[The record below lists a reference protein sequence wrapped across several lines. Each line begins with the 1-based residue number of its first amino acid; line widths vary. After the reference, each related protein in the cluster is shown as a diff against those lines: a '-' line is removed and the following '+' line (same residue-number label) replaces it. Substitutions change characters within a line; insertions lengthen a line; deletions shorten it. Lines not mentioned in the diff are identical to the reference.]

1 MSDLAAL
8 LARHHRKGFEVTD
21 EHGRKHFV
29 TSQRR
34 FLGSSDVQR
43 LNDHLD
49 WRTHKGVVAQGA
61 TEFDRPGLENR
72 LANHSGLG
80 SKTNSNFD
88 RNASAVSNSYD
99 TAQYQSRARF
109 NCENTDTAMG
119 DGPLQPA
126 DDELDEDDSSA
137 NYRLTDL
144 RQTMTKM
151 ECFNV
156 SDEERVKKFLLG
168 RISKLHQLSN
178 KKRGARIGL
187 LSFHRARPRK
197 EAWPT
202 PEQLKAWNKDT
213 TEPSKTHRFRGWT
226 AFLRELTP
234 VDSLDDVSP
243 TDKKMVHYRRK
254 LFKELY
260 DVAEMEQEWKEFGID
275 RQFHY
280 TPDPEKKVGRRSTKA
295 AASIASDDDES
306 ASTRR
311 ASVEAPIPK
320 SVDGPE
326 RPSPI
331 EHELPQ
337 PAQLVPSMNE
347 RVAETRYEDLLTLP
361 GANDVDLAESKS
373 SVSSPSE
380 GSCSS
385 SQDRK
390 RTALVP
396 ARHRTRRGNPGRPA
410 RKCLVGTR
418 KRESSLQ
425 PSQPQ
430 TRRKIEPQWQ
440 QWQAAAA
447 SLNNSFG
454 DAGVNGGPVYN
465 GQPPATAPS
474 FFPGSHQSAFAPAPQ
489 YHQPSRQ
496 HTPTPQQNQLQVYN
510 ALHVPQPHF
519 EPAPYIADFSP
530 SGFAYTQDPQTA
542 NPPMPMPNYGLPV
555 GGQNAPSGH
564 ASVPYLPP
572 ANQFPEEQ
580 SHPMHNWEE
589 PVGRSHPTDSW
600 TTRRRIP
607 GSGSAIA
614 IRRWPSNRNYR
625 LLLSWRNHKASSL
638 LSLTLDTMVTPSAF
652 KRLANHY
659 YFEFLLLFP
668 REEYFVS
675 PLPRRHLH
683 TFRFCLFYIAF
694 PQIDDLTNGTKICG
708 NEITEGCSARVDAIL
723 DFLVCIPIIR
733 SCLKI
738 CIKASFA
745 RIHKCGFIFESRRQ
759 RR

>member
-1 MSDLAAL
+1 MSRGVSVGIDPKLLGSQDQAIFESDLAAL

-21 EHGRKHFV
+21 EHGRRHFV

-34 FLGSSDVQR
+34 FVGSSDVQR

-49 WRTHKGVVAQGA
+49 WTTHKGVVAQGA
-61 TEFDRPGLENR
+61 TQFDRPGLDNR
-72 LANHSGLG
+72 PANHSGLG

-88 RNASAVSNSYD
+88 RHASAVGNSYD

-109 NCENTDTAMG
+109 NAVCENTDTAMG

-144 RQTMTKM
+144 RQTVTKM

-178 KKRGARIGL
+178 KKVAKAWIKGICPKKQAHFPYQNKQREEQGYLPEVPGWWPPTPPSRANDFASRSGCTSHADEHDSDIGL
-187 LSFHRARPRK
+187 DCCPFIEPDHVKKHERNILLLHLLRLR
-197 EAWPT
+197 PT

-226 AFLRELTP
+226 AFLRELAP

-311 ASVEAPIPK
+311 ASVEAPVPK

-326 RPSPI
+326 RPSPM

-337 PAQLVPSMNE
+337 PAQLVPSTNE
-347 RVAETRYEDLLTLP
+347 RIAESRYEDFLTIP
-361 GANDVDLAESKS
+361 GANDVDLAENKS
-373 SVSSPSE
+373 SVSSSSE

-390 RTALVP
+390 QTALVP
-396 ARHRTRRGNPGRPA
+396 ARHRTRRGNPGRSA

-440 QWQAAAA
+440 HWQAAAA

-465 GQPPATAPS
+465 GQPPATATS

-510 ALHVPQPHF
+510 AMHVPQPHF
-519 EPAPYIADFSP
+519 EPAPYMADFSP

-555 GGQNAPSGH
+555 GGQNAPSGP

-589 PVGRSHPTDSW
+589 RDCKPTFCPDSADRKFIFQHMPQPW
-600 TTRRRIP
+600 DARTQPTH
-607 GSGSAIA
+607 G
-614 IRRWPSNRNYR
+614 
-625 LLLSWRNHKASSL
+625 
-638 LSLTLDTMVTPSAF
+638 
-652 KRLANHY
+652 
-659 YFEFLLLFP
+659 
-668 REEYFVS
+668 
-675 PLPRRHLH
+675 LPDG
-683 TFRFCLFYIAF
+683 AF
-694 PQIDDLTNGTKICG
+694 PVQGPPLQYGGGPATGTI
-708 NEITEGCSARVDAIL
+708 GC
-723 DFLVCIPIIR
+723 F
-733 SCLKI
+733 
-738 CIKASFA
+738 
-745 RIHKCGFIFESRRQ
+745 
-759 RR
+759 